1 MAYAAAALFEGRCA
15 HLGLEAARLL
25 LQVYS
30 QMVDST
36 LSYGAAV
43 WAPGLALAA
52 ARRPVSGASG
62 YSAPEEH
69 HHCKLRHL
77 LGLQRAPI
85 ATILAEAGQPPLH
98 ITWLVRA
105 ARFWNSLLDAPAG
118 SVTHAVVEAGLH
130 MAADS
135 AGLPPAQLPWL
146 AQLTH

>member
-1 MAYAAAALFEGRCA
+1 M
-15 HLGLEAARLL
+15 L

-69 HHCKLRHL
+69 HHTTLRRL
-77 LGLQRAPI
+77 LGLPRWAPI

-118 SVTHAVVEAGLH
+118 SVTHAVVEAGLQ

-135 AGLPPAQLPWL
+135 AGLTPAQLPWL
-146 AQLTH
+146 AQLICPHCRSNS